1 MSTKAQASARY
12 QPRYPWAAASC
23 AGVVE
28 ILITFP
34 LEYLKTQTQLMAST
48 TKISPRE
55 CFAETMKSKG
65 FVGLYKGLSPWLYF
79 AVPRCVVRFGV
90 FEEATTHLLRHQNE
104 QAAIAGKEMP
114 PAGQLSPARGFV
126 AGMMA
131 GMIEGI
137 FVVTPMHAI
146 QVRPSNN
153 EWNTGYSLAI

>member
-1 MSTKAQASARY
+1 
-12 QPRYPWAAASC
+12 
-23 AGVVE
+23 
-28 ILITFP
+28 
-34 LEYLKTQTQLMAST
+34 MAST

-65 FVGLYKGLSPWLYF
+65 FIGLYKGLSPWLYF

-104 QAAIAGKEMP
+104 QAAIAGKEVP
-114 PAGQLSPARGFV
+114 SSGQLSPARGFV

-146 QVRPSNN
+146 QVRLSVDNKQN
-153 EWNTGYSLAI
+153 GFFLAM